1 MASSSVTSL
10 TIPLHLLHRFGSSSS
25 RVGLRALH
33 RPSPPSVRLR
43 QPARGLLRAIAA
55 VYHDDASAWHG
66 NDDGIAAATSTLLLR
81 QVVDDAAVVEL
92 PAARTVGRAPEAPKR
107 RGAPS
112 PNKVDPATKPP
123 EEGIGGDGGKH
134 N

>member
-1 MASSSVTSL
+1 MAASSTSL
-10 TIPLHLLHRFGSSSS
+10 TLPLQLLRLESSSS

-33 RPSPPSVRLR
+33 RPSPASVRLR
-43 QPARGLLRAIAA
+43 QPARGLRPVAA
-55 VYHDDASAWHG
+55 VYHDDASAWNG
-66 NDDGIAAATSTLLLR
+66 NAAPKSTLLLH
-81 QVVDDAAVVEL
+81 QVVDDSAVAAEL
-92 PAARTVGRAPEAPKR
+92 RTARTTVGRAHEAPKR

>member
-1 MASSSVTSL
+1 MASSSSTSL
-10 TIPLHLLHRFGSSSS
+10 TLPLQLLRLESSSS
-25 RVGLRALH
+25 RVGQLRALH
-33 RPSPPSVRLR
+33 RPSPASVRLR
-43 QPARGLLRAIAA
+43 QPAKGLKPIAA
-55 VYHDDASAWHG
+55 VSYHDKAAGHG
-66 NDDGIAAATSTLLLR
+66 DNAITAATSTLLLR
-81 QVVDDAAVVEL
+81 QVVDDTAVAAEL
-92 PAARTVGRAPEAPKR
+92 RAARTVGRAHEAPKR